1 MASAAQDSLIRVW
14 RITRDKGDDCSSS
27 LQSSQGKFSVLYGD
41 KFHFKFGLETVL
53 QGHENW
59 VYGLDWQPRVLLNGT
74 LTNPLRLLSCSMD
87 KTMIVWGVDTASG
100 VWLDQVRVGEVGG
113 NTLGLYGCRFGQQ
126 GTAILAHGY
135 QGALHL
141 WHQVEVPKN

>member
-1 MASAAQDSLIRVW
+1 
-14 RITRDKGDDCSSS
+14 
-27 LQSSQGKFSVLYGD
+27 
-41 KFHFKFGLETVL
+41 
-53 QGHENW
+53 
-59 VYGLDWQPRVLLNGT
+59 
-74 LTNPLRLLSCSMD
+74 MD
-87 KTMIVWGVDTASG
+87 KTMIVWGVDSASG

-141 WHQVEVPKN
+141 WHDVQVYCAEFKLLKLFINNCSC